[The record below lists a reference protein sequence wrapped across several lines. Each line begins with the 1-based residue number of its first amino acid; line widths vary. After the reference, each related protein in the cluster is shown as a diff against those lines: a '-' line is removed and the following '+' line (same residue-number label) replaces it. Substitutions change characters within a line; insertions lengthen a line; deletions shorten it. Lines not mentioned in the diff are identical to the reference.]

1 MTSVNQSV
9 KILLISQLT
18 FKERS
23 ISQTTRLNGAIR
35 AANLRVID
43 EDGSQL
49 GVLSRTEALSLA
61 EERGLDLVE
70 VSPNAD
76 PPVCKIV
83 DWGKYNY
90 QKTKQLQKSKQNAKA
105 LEVKQMRFGLKI
117 SDHDLG
123 VKLKKVT
130 GFLEAG
136 HKVKLTV
143 FFRGRENAHKDLG
156 FKLAERVIEM
166 FGDGIIVDQ
175 QPQLAGKQLNFVVRS
190 NPSAKPSSKKSADE
204 NAEVKTNPSIKGI
217 DKIES
222 LGGQDAKT
230 KDS

>member
-1 MTSVNQSV
+1 M
-9 KILLISQLT
+9 
-18 FKERS
+18 
-23 ISQTTRLNGAIR
+23 NGSIR

-49 GVLSRTEALSLA
+49 GVLTRSEALSLA

-76 PPVCKIV
+76 PPVAKIV

-90 QKTKQLQKSKQNAKA
+90 QKTKQLQKNKQNAKA

-130 GFLEAG
+130 GFLDAG

-143 FFRGRENAHKDLG
+143 VFRGRENAHKELG
-156 FKLAERVIEM
+156 FKLAERVIEG
-166 FGDGIIVDQ
+166 FGDTISVDQ
-175 QPQLAGKQLNFVVRS
+175 APQLAGKQLNFVIRS
-190 NPSAKPSSKKSADE
+190 N
-204 NAEVKTNPSIKGI
+204 NH
-217 DKIES
+217 
-222 LGGQDAKT
+222 AKT
-230 KDS
+230 KIT

>member
-1 MTSVNQSV
+1 M
-9 KILLISQLT
+9 
-18 FKERS
+18 
-23 ISQTTRLNGAIR
+23 NGSIR

-49 GVLSRTEALSLA
+49 GVLSRTEALRLA

-117 SDHDLG
+117 SEHDLG
-123 VKLKKVT
+123 VKLKKVNA
-130 GFLEAG
+130 FLESG

-166 FGDGIIVDQ
+166 FGENIVVDQ
-175 QPQLAGKQLNFVVRS
+175 QPQLSGKQLNFIVRS
-190 NPSAKPSSKKSADE
+190 STNAK
-204 NAEVKTNPSIKGI
+204 V
-217 DKIES
+217 
-222 LGGQDAKT
+222 